1 MEEISFAERMRK
13 MNRKKETNGKRESYL
28 SKMTR
33 EFGLMFHL
41 IEETPPAE
49 KKKKD
54 ILDDIERFIDNLTDR
69 MLKEVLGKSK
79 AAEQYRALKKSGSW
93 RTEEYFLRALSE
105 ENPCAAR
112 VLEHLGRYEENYLKE
127 CTDLDTMPDV
137 GSVPD
142 MKAAAGRDLRIHYL
156 DLKYAVCWCLWSE
169 GKEFFRQK
177 TVIGD

>member
-1 MEEISFAERMRK
+1 MSG
-13 MNRKKETNGKRESYL
+13 KKETTGKRESYL

-93 RTEEYFLRALSE
+93 RTEEYFLRALAE

-156 DLKYAVCWCLWSE
+156 DLKYAVWWCLWSE

>member
-1 MEEISFAERMRK
+1 MS
-13 MNRKKETNGKRESYL
+13 RKKETNGKRESYL

-79 AAEQYRALKKSGSW
+79 AAEQYRALKKSGS
-93 RTEEYFLRALSE
+93 
-105 ENPCAAR
+105 
-112 VLEHLGRYEENYLKE
+112 
-127 CTDLDTMPDV
+127 
-137 GSVPD
+137 
-142 MKAAAGRDLRIHYL
+142 
-156 DLKYAVCWCLWSE
+156 
-169 GKEFFRQK
+169 
-177 TVIGD
+177 